1 MNVSQAKVL
10 VVDDVA
16 ENRDLLLRRL
26 GRLGIEHIDQAENG
40 VQALA
45 ALDGKSYDLML
56 LDIMMPEMDGFAV
69 LDALRD
75 NRRAADLPVIV
86 ISAMNEI
93 DAVVRCIERGAEDFL
108 FKPFNPVLLRA
119 RVLASLEKKALRDS
133 TRDELR
139 RKQAELN
146 EARTLQLA
154 LVPPP
159 MQDAR
164 GDRTLAIDVHLE
176 PAKEV
181 GGDLV
186 DHFRIGDDLVA
197 FLIGDVSDKGAGAA
211 LMMARTHSM
220 FRSLAARPDAA
231 SLFSDPAKAM
241 NLVNAALAAGNSSCM
256 FVTAFLGVLD
266 LSTLRVAYV
275 RAGHVPPFQWN
286 GTSAM
291 KRLEEAGGPP
301 LGLVEDF
308 KYKQHDASLSEG
320 ESLLVVTDGFTEAND
335 PAGQLFGDARI
346 VAFLGSAAAA
356 DPQVLPALVREVHT
370 FEAGRPQAD
379 DMAAVLLSL
388 RPLAPKTHFEAQ
400 VRARPLEVNQFTE
413 RLAGFF
419 DQAGVDH
426 RAAHHVAMI
435 LDELL
440 TNLGTHGG
448 VTDMPAT
455 IAIAIEPACVR
466 VEFRDSGPPFDPRS
480 VPDPDVT
487 APVEERKIGGLGL
500 FLMRKIASDLYY
512 RRDAGQNWI
521 TFAVPRT

>member
-1 MNVSQAKVL
+1 MNDKEGSGRPYRANRRLFETRPMNVSHAKIL

-26 GRLGIEHIDQAENG
+26 QRLGIDHIDQAENG

-45 ALDGKSYDLML
+45 ALDGKNYDLML

-69 LDALRD
+69 LDVLRQ
-75 NRRAADLPVIV
+75 NGRATDLPVIV

-93 DAVVRCIERGAEDFL
+93 DAVVRCIECGAEDFL

-119 RVLASLEKKALRDS
+119 RVLATLEKKILRDR

-154 LVPPP
+154 LVPAP
-159 MQDAR
+159 MREAR
-164 GDRTLAIDVHLE
+164 GDRALAIDVHLE

-197 FLIGDVSDKGAGAA
+197 FLVGDVSDKGAGAA

-231 SLFSDPAKAM
+231 VLFSDPAKAM
-241 NLVNAALAAGNSSCM
+241 NIVNAALAEGNSSCM

-266 LSTLRVAYV
+266 LSTLRLAYV

-286 GTSAM
+286 GTSAIG
-291 KRLEEAGGPP
+291 RLEEAGGPP
-301 LGLVEDF
+301 LGLVEDLE
-308 KYKQHDASLSEG
+308 YKQHSVSLSQG
-320 ESLLVVTDGFTEAND
+320 ESLLVVTDGFTEASD

-346 VAFLGSAAAA
+346 AAFLGGDAGA
-356 DPQVLPALVREVHT
+356 DPQALQALVREVHA
-370 FEAGRPQAD
+370 FEAGLPQFD
-379 DMAAVLLSL
+379 DMAAVLLSF
-388 RPLAPKTHFEAQ
+388 RPLAVQ
-400 VRARPLEVNQFTE
+400 
-413 RLAGFF
+413 
-419 DQAGVDH
+419 
-426 RAAHHVAMI
+426 
-435 LDELL
+435 
-440 TNLGTHGG
+440 
-448 VTDMPAT
+448 
-455 IAIAIEPACVR
+455 
-466 VEFRDSGPPFDPRS
+466 
-480 VPDPDVT
+480 
-487 APVEERKIGGLGL
+487 
-500 FLMRKIASDLYY
+500 
-512 RRDAGQNWI
+512 
-521 TFAVPRT
+521 